1 MERLHPAYFALVMA
15 TGIVSVACQLLGL
28 GWIALA
34 LVPVSV
40 ASYLAL
46 VALNVL
52 RAVRFPARVLADLVD
67 HQRGVGFFTAVA
79 ATSVLGVQL
88 VLVLRQYALAT
99 ALWAIAIVLWG
110 ALIYAVFTAL
120 TVKQQKPSLAEGISG
135 GWLVAVVATESISN
149 LSALLLPQFPAHR
162 EPLLFFSLTLWL
174 CGGMLYIWMISLI
187 FYRYTF
193 FDFSPSDLMPPYW
206 INMGAMAISALA
218 GTTLVANAEG
228 SPLLS
233 RMEPFLRG
241 FTALFWATAT
251 WWIPMLAILAAWRHL
266 YRRFPLR
273 YDPLY
278 WGAVF
283 PLGMYTVATY
293 RLAEV
298 FELPFLLAIPRVF
311 VFFALAAWTAA
322 FAGLLRSLLHA
333 VRVPAHATA

>member
-1 MERLHPAYFALVMA
+1 VERLHPAYFALVMA
-15 TGIVSVACQLLGL
+15 TGIVSVACHMLGFPRI
-28 GWIALA
+28 GLA
-34 LVPVSV
+34 LVPVSA
-40 ASYLAL
+40 ASYGAL
-46 VALNVL
+46 VVLNVL
-52 RAVRFPARVLADLVD
+52 RAVRYPASVLGDLVD

-88 VLVLRQYALAT
+88 VVVLKLYAIAT
-99 ALWAIAIVLWG
+99 LLWALAIVLWA
-110 ALIYAVFTAL
+110 ALTYAVFTAL
-120 TVKQQKPSLAEGISG
+120 TVKQHKPSLAEGISG

-149 LSALLLPQFPAHR
+149 LGGLLSPRFEAQR
-162 EPLLFFSLTLWL
+162 ELLLFFSLTFWL

-218 GTTLVANAEG
+218 GTTLVASAPG
-228 SPLLS
+228 SPLLT

-251 WWIPMLAILAAWRHL
+251 WWIPMLVILALWRHV

-293 RLAEV
+293 RLSTV
-298 FELPFLLAIPRVF
+298 FDLPFLMPIPRVF
-311 VFFALAAWTAA
+311 VLLALVAWSAA
-322 FAGLLRSLLHA
+322 FVGLLRSLASSLRVSTHA
-333 VRVPAHATA
+333 VA

>member
-1 MERLHPAYFALVMA
+1 MERLHPSYFALVMA
-15 TGIVSVACQLLGL
+15 TGIVSVACHLLGL
-28 GWIALA
+28 EWMALA
-34 LVPVSV
+34 LVPVAV
-40 ASYLAL
+40 ASYATL
-46 VALNVL
+46 VVLNVL
-52 RAVRFPARVLADLVD
+52 RAIRYPRSVLADLVD

-88 VLVLRQYALAT
+88 VLVLRWYALAT
-99 ALWAIAIVLWG
+99 LLWAAAIVLWA
-110 ALIYAVFTAL
+110 ALTYAVFAAF

-149 LSALLLPQFPAHR
+149 LGGLLSKTFGTHR
-162 EPLLFFSLTLWL
+162 EPLLFVCLSFWL

-193 FDFSPSDLMPPYW
+193 FTFSPSDLMPPYW
-206 INMGAMAISALA
+206 VNMGAMAISALA
-218 GTTLVANAEG
+218 GTTLVASAES

-233 RMEPFLRG
+233 AMEPFLRG

-251 WWIPMLAILAAWRHL
+251 WWIPMLVILALWRHV

-283 PLGMYTVATY
+283 PLGMYAVATH
-293 RLAEV
+293 RMASV
-298 FELPFLLAIPRVF
+298 FELPFLLFLPKVF
-311 VFFALAAWTAA
+311 LGLALVAWSAA
-322 FAGLLRSLLHA
+322 FLGLLRHLTRLT
-333 VRVPAHATA
+333 RVPAHA